1 MNENATIN
9 KKEIQN
15 MYAKGLANHKWLVGH
30 YKELIKDYNNMF
42 VAIYDGKVIDYDTDP
57 RELLKR
63 LKEKG
68 VDISTVA
75 IDFVTD
81 NPLLYIL

>member
-1 MNENATIN
+1 MNKNITIN
-9 KKEIQN
+9 KKEIQE
-15 MYAKGLANHKWLVGH
+15 MYAKGLANHKWLIGH
-30 YKELIKDYNNMF
+30 YKELTKKYNNKF
-42 VAIYDGKVIDYDTDP
+42 VAVHNGEVIDSDIDP
-57 RELLKR
+57 SRLLKR
-63 LKEKG
+63 LEEKG